1 MRQMTE
7 RIATML
13 RYGIAIV
20 ADGLRRYLPRISAG
34 WWMFVVIVFLL
45 AAIHYYKAYSQG
57 KKTILYALGS
67 LVIVGYL
74 LSVFVITFGTRLPD
88 PHIQYQLIP
97 FLSHRLALQG
107 DANEQFQLLCNVLLF
122 VPFGVLYPIIIIE
135 KRKDTSIGIL
145 CAAFSFSFSI
155 EIMQLI
161 TRYGCFEIDDMINN
175 VLGAVIGYLL
185 VSVFRRIYRL
195 CLKMF
200 AGKKT
205 EN

>member
-1 MRQMTE
+1 MITQITDCF
-7 RIATML
+7 IYAGVL
-13 RYGIAIV
+13 LV
-20 ADGLRRYLPRISAG
+20 DGLRRYIPRVSTI
-34 WWMFVVIVFLL
+34 WWGIILIVFS
-45 AAIHYYKAYSQG
+45 AVGTRCWKRMMKG
-57 KKTILYALGS
+57 EMGCKTFVWKMIVTGYFVSAL
-67 LVIVGYL
+67 
-74 LSVFVITFGTRLPD
+74 VITFGTRLPD

-122 VPFGVLYPIIIIE
+122 VPFGVLYPFTIIG
-135 KRKDTSIGIL
+135 KREDTIFGVL

-155 EIMQLI
+155 EFLQLI

-185 VSVFRRIYRL
+185 VSLFRRIYRL

-200 AGKKT
+200 AGKKM